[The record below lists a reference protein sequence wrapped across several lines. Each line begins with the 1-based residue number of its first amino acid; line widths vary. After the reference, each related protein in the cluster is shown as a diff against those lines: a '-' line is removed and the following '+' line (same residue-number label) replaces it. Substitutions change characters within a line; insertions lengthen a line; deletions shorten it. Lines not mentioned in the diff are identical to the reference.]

1 MVLTVIGHV
10 SRCQRV
16 PNFGSIQSFHGTPAL
31 RVAGTVP
38 GGAGLDLQ
46 TAGISIIQ
54 VDEPALRELLP
65 LREQDRKA
73 YLVWAVSS
81 FRLATAGVADS
92 TAVHTHLCYSEFGDV
107 IGAIDDPDA
116 DMTSLEAARSHMEVL
131 GDLNADGIPGASG
144 PVSWDIHSP
153 RVPSTVGIT
162 ES

>member
-1 MVLTVIGHV
+1 M
-10 SRCQRV
+10 
-16 PNFGSIQSFHGTPAL
+16 
-31 RVAGTVP
+31 AGTVP

-107 IGAIDDPDA
+107 IGAIDDLDA
-116 DMTSLEAARSHMEVL
+116 DMTSLEAVRSHMEVL
-131 GDLNADGIPGASG
+131 GDLNADGYSRGVGPGVLGHPFTARAVDG
-144 PVSWDIHSP
+144 GDHRVVDQGAGRGTGRPALGEP
-153 RVPSTVGIT
+153 RLPG
-162 ES
+162 